1 MAGIFWNPEVSARSR
16 APELST
22 QAVVVDVIRNEEHPE
37 YGRTGFTVG
46 TIRFKYLRYGAHRD
60 VIETAFYARPLE
72 VAVQEYPLIGELV
85 SVQKIGGNH
94 FYSRRMNINNQLQ
107 FNSFPNILDTL
118 KPTNTQQDTSRSIEQ
133 ARQNVLHQSTAEPEE
148 NLSDVN
154 YQSRESLHNLK
165 HFDGDVIFQNRYG
178 ATLRFGSSQS
188 ENALNQQTQQ
198 IDENTFILGP
208 TKQYANDPIIIMRVG
223 EREDPTKT
231 RNTDYALIM
240 EDINLD
246 SSSFVLS
253 TNQLI
258 EFKFASNDDVYFR
271 SAGALNK
278 NPLIRNSETKLTSLS
293 NNQSLLNSGRVILN
307 AKTENIIFSAQQDL
321 ISLTNRDTIFDT
333 GEDFVIGAKQIYLMA
348 EESSEPFPTI
358 QSRRD
363 TEVTGTVAIAEQ
375 VIAVFQD
382 VLDLLLPDNFK
393 GPYISGGM
401 FVLHEQVGPGTKKQD
416 IIEKLDK
423 IKSKLVRIQK

>member
-1 MAGIFWNPEVSARSR
+1 MSGIFWNPEVSARSR

-22 QAVVVDVIRNEEHPE
+22 QAVVMDVIRNEEHPE

-46 TIRFKYLRYGAHRD
+46 TIRFKYLRFGAHRD
-60 VIETAFYARPLE
+60 SVENAFYARPME

-94 FYSRRMNINNQLQ
+94 FYSRRLNINNQLG

-118 KPTNTQQDTSRSIEQ
+118 KPINTQQDTSRSIEQ
-133 ARQNVLHQSTAEPEE
+133 ARQNVLHQSTGEPEE
-148 NLSDVN
+148 NLSDIN

-198 IDENTFILGP
+198 IDEDTFILGP

-278 NPLIRNSETKLTSLS
+278 NPLIMNNETKLTSLS

-333 GEDFVIGAKQIYLMA
+333 GEDYVIGAKQIYLMA
-348 EESSEPFPTI
+348 EVPLQGPISSE
-358 QSRRD
+358 SYEGRD
-363 TEVTGTVAIAEQ
+363 PSGTVAIAEM
-375 VIAVFQD
+375 VIEVFKDILDFLHPDVGLAPYKAVGGLVQ
-382 VLDLLLPDNFK
+382 PS
-393 GPYISGGM
+393 GPM
-401 FVLHEQVGPGTKKQD
+401 
-416 IIEKLDK
+416 EKMNIYRDLDK
-423 IKSKLVRIQK
+423 IRSKLVRIQK